1 MNNSLK
7 QYIDLHDAH
16 LDAINSHSAPQL
28 NALRQEARKALD
40 NAALPRKGSDDYEAT
55 DLNAVLAPDY
65 GVNINHVDLSRE
77 STTRFRCEV
86 PNLSTCLYYVFND
99 TFRRSATAGQSGDNA
114 SVESFQATK
123 HPQVLAQH
131 YGSVA
136 RLDNTCT
143 ALNTMLAQDG
153 VLIYVP
159 KGSATTKPIQLINV
173 FDANARLMAVRR
185 LLIVLEDD
193 AQARVL
199 VCDHTKG
206 DQQYLSLETVEI
218 VVGRNAQLDYYHMEE
233 SDEHTT
239 RLSQMW
245 VRQSEGSN
253 VLIDGITLTNGFTRN
268 DYHIDVDGEHCN
280 TQLLGMAIATGEQ
293 HIDNHTLINHNAP
306 RCQSN
311 EMFKYVLND
320 NAVGAFAGKILVQ
333 PNCPRV
339 EAYQGNRNLCG
350 APTAKMYT
358 KPQLE
363 IYTDDVMC
371 SHGSAVGQLDEEALF
386 YMRTRG
392 IGIDEARR
400 LLMQAFVADV
410 IDGVRLDALKDRL
423 HYLVE
428 KRFAG
433 TLSNCAG
440 CMQTCRPNNKNNGI
454 ARH

>member
-7 QYIDLHDAH
+7 QYIDL
-16 LDAINSHSAPQL
+16 Q
-28 NALRQEARKALD
+28 
-40 NAALPRKGSDDYEAT
+40 RKGSDDYEAT
-55 DLNAVLAPDY
+55 DLNAVLATDY

-320 NAVGAFAGKILVQ
+320 NAVGAFAGKILVK
-333 PNCPRV
+333 PNCPKID
-339 EAYQGNRNLCG
+339 AYQGNRNIVA
-350 APTAKMYT
+350 APSARMYT

-363 IYTDDVMC
+363 IYTDDVKC
-371 SHGSAVGQLDEEALF
+371 SHGSTVGQLDQDALF
-386 YMRTRG
+386 YMQTRG
-392 IGIDEARR
+392 ISMPVAQK
-400 LLMQAFVADV
+400 LLMQAFMSDV
-410 IDGVRLDALKDRL
+410 IDGVRLESLRDRL
-423 HYLVE
+423 RHLVE
-428 KRFAG
+428 MR
-433 TLSNCAG
+433 LSGDPMMCE
-440 CMQTCRPNNKNNGI
+440 TCNLNR
-454 ARH
+454 